1 MNADDVGKFFT
12 TNGED
17 IWRMIV
23 YCAEPTA
30 TMQNVK
36 TGEQVGGIIGS
47 PILEHFVKL
56 IPEKEIK
63 NEHSTSRD

>member
-1 MNADDVGKFFT
+1 MHADDVGKFFT

-30 TMQNVK
+30 MMENLETKDRVS
-36 TGEQVGGIIGS
+36 GAIGCLNLK
-47 PILEHFVKL
+47 PFVKL
-56 IPEKEIK
+56 IPKKET
-63 NEHSTSRD
+63 NNDNTRGN